1 MRRLLAGLVACVAF
15 AASPAAADVP
25 WADGVPKTKQNQANA
40 LFAEG
45 NQLFAQQA
53 HALAL
58 ERYAAAVALWDHPL
72 IQFNMAVTLIRL
84 DRILEAAETIDK
96 ALRFDAAPF
105 PSPEQYQ
112 QALDYQ
118 KLVAGRVGTVE
129 ASCQQAGASVL
140 FDGKPWF
147 SCPGKQA
154 RRILAGEH
162 VLVAEAE
169 GYMTVSRRLVVSGNE
184 TARESLALLPLDA
197 VAQLHYPTPR
207 WIPWTAA
214 GTGAAVGLGGLA
226 LWFAGSNAMDR
237 FEARFK
243 EECPQ
248 GCSATLDANETE
260 RDLARQRDSASTQGN
275 VGLAMLVGGTAIAAG
290 GVVWAVV
297 FNQPRRV
304 LPTVEVTPTSIGA
317 GASVRF

>member
-1 MRRLLAGLVACVAF
+1 VRRLVVALLLAL
-15 AASPAAADVP
+15 AATPASADVP
-25 WADGVPKTKQNQANA
+25 WADGVSKAKQTQANA

-96 ALRFDAAPF
+96 ALRFGAAPF

-118 KLVAGRVGTVE
+118 KLVSGRVGSVE

-147 SCPGKQA
+147 ACPGKQA
-154 RRILAGEH
+154 KRVLAGAH
-162 VLVAEAE
+162 VLVAEAD
-169 GYMTVSRRLVVSGNE
+169 GFMTISRRLVVSGNE
-184 TARESLALLPLDA
+184 TAHESLALLPLDA
-197 VAQLHYPTPR
+197 VALHYPTPR
-207 WIPWTAA
+207 WIPWTTA
-214 GTGAAVGLGGLA
+214 GAGAAIGLGGLG
-226 LWFAGSNAMDR
+226 LWFAGNSAMER
-237 FEARFK
+237 FEAHFK

-248 GCSATLDANETE
+248 GCSANLDANETE

-297 FNQPRRV
+297 FNQPSRV
-304 LPTVEVTPTSIGA
+304 LPTVEVTPTSVGA